1 MVVDIM
7 AMAIVLKVTKL
18 TVGLVP
24 KVKEKVLHD
33 MTVVGDVPLLFIAS

>member
-18 TVGLVP
+18 TVVP

>member
-18 TVGLVP
+18 AVVP
-24 KVKEKVLHD
+24 KVKENVLHD
-33 MTVVGDVPLLFIAS
+33 TTVVGDVPLLFIAS